1 MYDLDPILISNIS
14 ARDRIYVLGVYH
26 PPMQY
31 TYTIDGLQ
39 AVVPDGN
46 LEITEDGIYD
56 VTSYQSVQVSVS

>member
-1 MYDLDPILISNIS
+1 
-14 ARDRIYVLGVYH
+14 
-26 PPMQY
+26 MQY